1 MVENVENKSD
11 VANVVSAAPET
22 VNATEASKA
31 NESAAA
37 ADAKPQAAATGD
49 NAGVS
54 QAAPAGATPCGDNKA
69 KVPEAE
75 AAAGDKSIVRVD
87 SE

>member
-11 VANVVSAAPET
+11 VANGSPAASET
-22 VNATEASKA
+22 TKA

-37 ADAKPQAAATGD
+37 ADAKPQAAASGD